1 MLDPAAP
8 EGGQAKRS
16 ELALPPG
23 QPARPSQTVCLAAAP
38 QTDSRGAEGCFVRYS
53 PGLKSNM
60 VRKMVGPNRVS
71 ATALGRDVGIPQST
85 LSRWLQG
92 TGAVAG
98 VASAPSP
105 QESEDIMTSRR
116 PRDWPAEEKL
126 KAVIDAQS
134 LCEEELGAF
143 LRRKGLHEAQLQEWR
158 TIILAGLRGQPVR
171 PSAHASAEGRRIR
184 ELERE
189 LDRKDKALAET
200 AALLVLKKK
209 ARAIWGDEDA
219 PTGKKSAK

>member
-1 MLDPAAP
+1 
-8 EGGQAKRS
+8 
-16 ELALPPG
+16 
-23 QPARPSQTVCLAAAP
+23 
-38 QTDSRGAEGCFVRYS
+38 
-53 PGLKSNM
+53 M

-71 ATALGRDVGIPQST
+71 ATALGREVGIAQTT

-92 TGAVAG
+92 TGALAG
-98 VASAPSP
+98 LAIPPSG
-105 QESEDIMTSRR
+105 EGSEDIVTCRR

-126 KAVIDAQS
+126 KAVIEAQS
-134 LCEEELGAF
+134 LCAEDLGAF

-158 TIILAGLRGQPVR
+158 AIILTGLGGQPVR
-171 PSAHASAEGRRIR
+171 PSANGSAAGRRIR

-200 AALLVLKKK
+200 AALLVLQKK

-219 PTGKKSAK
+219 PTGKKSGK